1 MARMDLSYIIFAL
14 LLGLVAGLIARAL
27 MPGKDDIGLL
37 PTILLGLAGS
47 FLGAWLFSLI
57 GIGDGE
63 SFDWGGIIGAI
74 IGAMILL
81 GIFNAVTGRK
91 DRTVTRPGV

>member
-1 MARMDLSYIIFAL
+1 MDLSYILFAL

-27 MPGKDDIGLL
+27 MPGKDDIGFL

-47 FLGAWLFSLI
+47 FLGAWLFNLI

-91 DRTVTRPGV
+91 DRDRTAPRSV